1 MNLLEEYK
9 NQNTWREWERYLT
22 KLPINQNQIVYDL
35 GCSIGFVSKIFST
48 KVKKVIGFDND
59 EYLLEE
65 ANKEKQDN
73 CHFILEDISNS
84 NPVNLEKCDGIWLSF
99 ALAYIEN
106 PSLFIS
112 RWTRCL
118 NPGGWFAIVDID
130 GLFSKHLPTDYK
142 YFNEIQEFENQSY
155 QGGNYD
161 FRIGSKIKSF
171 MEENGLQVVVEED
184 DWYDKE
190 LNFRGKASEEIIKNW
205 EARLNRMIKLKSC
218 LGEKYPEFC
227 RDFLNTISKENHISN
242 RCVQFYVGIKS

>member
-9 NQNTWREWERYLT
+9 NQNTWREWERYIT

-73 CHFILEDISNS
+73 CHFILEDISNL

-112 RWTRCL
+112 KWTRCL

-130 GLFSKHLPTDYK
+130 SLFSKHLPTDYK
-142 YFNEIQEFENQSY
+142 YFNEIQEFENHSY

-161 FRIGSKIKSF
+161 FRIGSKVKSF

-190 LNFRGKASEEIIKNW
+190 LNFRGKAPEEIIKNW

-227 RDFLNTISKENHISN
+227 RDFLPYFLG
-242 RCVQFYVGIKS
+242 Q